1 MERFKDGLRMALGDT
16 QEGAGGA
23 FGLAVT
29 LFPVLQGPNAKLP
42 VPRKRE
48 GDGPRGI
55 KFPNG
60 NISRGKARNFDEVPD
75 QELFGGFH
83 DSLRPFSRS
92 GMSTIED
99 ATTLGEAIR
108 QQRRR
113 LKVTQKDLAMAS
125 GSGLRFI
132 VDLEKGKPTCQL
144 GKALEIVRVLG
155 MKLEIHGS

>member
-1 MERFKDGLRMALGDT
+1 MR
-16 QEGAGGA
+16 
-23 FGLAVT
+23 
-29 LFPVLQGPNAKLP
+29 
-42 VPRKRE
+42 
-48 GDGPRGI
+48 
-55 KFPNG
+55 
-60 NISRGKARNFDEVPD
+60 
-75 QELFGGFH
+75 
-83 DSLRPFSRS
+83 
-92 GMSTIED
+92 TIED
-99 ATTLGEAIR
+99 ARTLGEAIR